1 MAKPTA
7 AELAALL
14 GRDNRTV
21 VASPDPADPTKVI
34 VFSAVVG
41 EDSDVFGTGTGT
53 DADNDGVVDPTANV
67 PNAYVEGPPPVA
79 AYSASSDP
87 EDVAVAEIY
96 VSGNQDKNFFRT
108 QYFHTG
114 NYDASKP
121 AFGAKRC
128 FVNAKGQPLKAD
140 GTVAETV
147 AAAADAETTTLT
159 DVGEAVH
166 NWAQVNKTGVG
177 RTAVPGIYDVSP
189 RQTALYAPY
198 VGWTAQQDRP

>member
-7 AELAALL
+7 AALAALL

-34 VFSAVVG
+34 VFSAMVG
-41 EDSDVFGTGTGT
+41 EDGDFFGTGTGT
-53 DADNDGVVDPTANV
+53 DADNDGVVDPTVNV
-67 PNAYVEGPPPVA
+67 ANAYDEGPPPVA

-96 VSGNQDKNFFRT
+96 VSGTQDKDFFRT

-128 FVNAKGQPLKAD
+128 YVNSKGQPLDAN
-140 GTVAETV
+140 GAPTTVASAVDAETV
-147 AAAADAETTTLT
+147 TLT
-159 DVGEAVH
+159 DVGEAVF
-166 NWAQVNKTGVG
+166 NWAQVNRTGAG

-198 VGWTAQQDRP
+198 VGWTAQQDHS